1 MKVFSAC
8 LRVVY
13 RHKGALL
20 LYVGIFLSLCIAMTA
35 FSFEQQNTFF
45 TQTKTAVAVINRD
58 GDTALVRGLTD
69 YLKESAEFVELADD
83 KSALQDALFYQA
95 VDYILIVPEGFTTDF
110 LSGGSM
116 QLEKSV
122 APDRTAG
129 MYTDQLVNQYLRLVS
144 SYTAIH
150 PLLSQDE
157 ISALVRQNLSDSDTQ
172 VTMQTFG
179 EAVPLSEQFTVY
191 FRMMCYILTV
201 MVVLCTTTIMMV
213 YGRPDLRMR
222 NLCAP
227 VRLRSVNFQL
237 ALCNGIVGLVC
248 WILLVIIPFLLY
260 GQLIVEADIRVL
272 LLLVL
277 NSFVYLFVALGIGF
291 LSGQFV
297 KNMNV
302 QNAVAN
308 FTSLALSFFGGAF
321 VPLELL
327 GEGIIVVAHFVPTY
341 WYSIAQNKISSLT
354 RFDWDALQPIV
365 SAMLIQLGFAAALF
379 SVSLLISK
387 VHRQSSSGF
396 GRNTTELTA

>member
-308 FTSLALSFFGGAF
+308 FTSLALSFLGGAF

-327 GEGIIVVAHFVPTY
+327 GEGIIAVAHFVPTY

>member
-58 GDTALVRGLTD
+58 GDTALVQGLTD
-69 YLKESAEFVELADD
+69 YLKESVDFVELTDD

-95 VDYILIVPEGFTTDF
+95 VDYILIVPEGFTADF

-122 APDRTAG
+122 APDTTAG

-157 ISALVRQNLSDSDTQ
+157 VSALVRQNLSDSDTQ
-172 VTMQTFG
+172 VTMQAFG

-237 ALCNGIVGLVC
+237 ALCNGMVGLIC

-308 FTSLALSFFGGAF
+308 FTSLALSFLGGVF

-327 GEGIIVVAHFVPTY
+327 GEGIIAVAHFVPTY

-354 RFDWDALQPIV
+354 RFDWAALQPIV

-396 GRNTTELTA
+396 GRNTTELAA